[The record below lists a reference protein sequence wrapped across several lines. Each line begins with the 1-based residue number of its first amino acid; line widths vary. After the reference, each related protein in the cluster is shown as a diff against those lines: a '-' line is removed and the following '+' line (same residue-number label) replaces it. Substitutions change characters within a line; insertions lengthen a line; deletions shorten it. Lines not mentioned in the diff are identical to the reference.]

1 MEKLF
6 GEGNIVSDF
15 EKKYYDLKKRVE
27 QLVAA
32 FEAGKE
38 YQFDPER
45 FDQMVYELKNYIL
58 GGRK

>member
-1 MEKLF
+1 M
-6 GEGNIVSDF
+6 SDF